1 MYAPV
6 KNERGVA
13 LIIAIIFLLVL
24 SLLVAVL
31 NRAAIFEMF
40 SSQHYQAS
48 QQAFDAAETGIRRG
62 LAWLTAQGV
71 APENQLNPP
80 AWFSNST
87 TSTVPPA
94 SSGWSNYS
102 SAGSSA
108 SCRYYMQHLKDES
121 MAYTGGESAKIGTST
136 TAGLK
141 VHYYRITSE
150 GVTSG
155 GQGKKQLQLVTTAR
169 Y

>member
-31 NRAAIFEMF
+31 NRAAISEIT

-48 QQAFDAAETGIRRG
+48 QQAFDAAETGIRKG
-62 LAWLTAQGV
+62 LSWLTAQGV

-80 AWFSNST
+80 VWFSNST
-87 TSTVPPA
+87 TSTVPPP

-108 SCRYYMQHLKDES
+108 NYRYYIQHLKDEAMS
-121 MAYTGGESAKIGTST
+121 YTGGESAKIGTST

-141 VHYYRITSE
+141 AHYYRITSE
-150 GVTSG
+150 GVTTDG
-155 GQGKKQLQLVTTAR
+155 RARKQLQLVTTSR